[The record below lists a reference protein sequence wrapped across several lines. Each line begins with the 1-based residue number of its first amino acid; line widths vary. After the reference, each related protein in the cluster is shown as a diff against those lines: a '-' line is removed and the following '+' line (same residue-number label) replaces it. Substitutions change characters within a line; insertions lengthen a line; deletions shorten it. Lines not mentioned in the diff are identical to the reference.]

1 MKINSD
7 HREELLQY
15 AYYLQTIPRGI
26 CTDEQNVIELLT
38 RNLPKSL
45 ESC

>member
-7 HREELLQY
+7 HREEITQN

-26 CTDEQNVIELLT
+26 YIEEQDVVESPS
-38 RNLPKSL
+38 RDLPKSL
-45 ESC
+45 ELC